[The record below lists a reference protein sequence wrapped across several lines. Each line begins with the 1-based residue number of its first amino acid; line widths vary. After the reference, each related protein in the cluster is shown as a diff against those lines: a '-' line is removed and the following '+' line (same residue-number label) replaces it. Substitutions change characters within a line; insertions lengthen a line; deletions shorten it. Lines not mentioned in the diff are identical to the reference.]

1 MSYLAHEL
9 VYGQLNGLSLE
20 AGMLTWQ
27 NSTQFMRCQLR
38 RTIET
43 MLSVEYALLFGGEL
57 GWRIY
62 PQTERWPNGVVREWG
77 RHGSVDW
84 CSPLSIDFESYVKAL
99 DTSGSYGRERARTQD
114 LVMFT
119 ANCLTALPDGIEAD
133 SIINTEPRILQFS
146 RRFSREKCVYYNE
159 GDAVTSLGLHSL
171 VLYMVQQARE
181 LMEAP
186 RELLTL
192 DNPNL
197 LALEKYSTDEWY
209 LGLRLST
216 LIYHLESINLMDY
229 SAFVVAV
236 LFCAVLF
243 VVLGQYFVLG
253 GQTARM
259 LNSHD
264 GVMSIHRRFVR
275 KAHEVEESLQTMALA
290 QERML
295 AQKANASKVLANTAA
310 SAGSLGD
317 RTGNRTVSPSSVDKE
332 AIG

>member
-1 MSYLAHEL
+1 M
-9 VYGQLNGLSLE
+9 
-20 AGMLTWQ
+20 
-27 NSTQFMRCQLR
+27 
-38 RTIET
+38 
-43 MLSVEYALLFGGEL
+43 
-57 GWRIY
+57 
-62 PQTERWPNGVVREWG
+62 
-77 RHGSVDW
+77 
-84 CSPLSIDFESYVKAL
+84 
-99 DTSGSYGRERARTQD
+99 
-114 LVMFT
+114 
-119 ANCLTALPDGIEAD
+119 
-133 SIINTEPRILQFS
+133 
-146 RRFSREKCVYYNE
+146 
-159 GDAVTSLGLHSL
+159 
-171 VLYMVQQARE
+171 
-181 LMEAP
+181 
-186 RELLTL
+186 
-192 DNPNL
+192 
-197 LALEKYSTDEWY
+197 
-209 LGLRLST
+209 
-216 LIYHLESINLMDY
+216 
-229 SAFVVAV
+229 